1 MEECLCCGTER
12 RLDRMSSHLLDKH
25 RDNIIATPIN
35 KEMLKNAIKEK
46 SGTIRIYLTS
56 PTNPK
61 NKKSYLVSFGF
72 NSGWA
77 FIPKMA
83 KVNEKIKEH
92 RDEHLKK
99 CQELLDEIN
108 LTALKGKDEVV
119 GDNSLAYEKLKES
132 YDDMVKRCAKLEKE
146 NDRMNREADEEFD
159 ERQREGHITTDV
171 IKTLCRLYNVSKDA
185 LEEIEDDVKD
195 IYDNVEDTDEGW
207 SDLKKKISNI
217 RKPTV

>member
-1 MEECLCCGTER
+1 MEECICCGTER
-12 RLDRMSSHLLDKH
+12 KMERMSYHLLDKH

-61 NKKSYLVSFGF
+61 NKKSYIVSLGYV
-72 NSGWA
+72 SGWTLL
-77 FIPKMA
+77 PKM
-83 KVNEKIKEH
+83 KKTLEKIKEH
-92 RDEHLKK
+92 RDDHLKK

-108 LTALKGKDEVV
+108 LTALKGKEEVV
-119 GDNSLAYEKLKES
+119 GDHSLAYEKLKEL
-132 YDDMVKRCAKLEKE
+132 YDDVIMKYAKLDKE
-146 NDRMNREADEEFD
+146 NDRLKRDADDDFE

-171 IKTLCRLYNVSKDA
+171 IKTLCRLYNINKDA

-195 IYDNVEDTDEGW
+195 IYDNVEDSDEGW
-207 SDLKKKISNI
+207 ADLKKKINNI
-217 RKPTV
+217 RKPPF